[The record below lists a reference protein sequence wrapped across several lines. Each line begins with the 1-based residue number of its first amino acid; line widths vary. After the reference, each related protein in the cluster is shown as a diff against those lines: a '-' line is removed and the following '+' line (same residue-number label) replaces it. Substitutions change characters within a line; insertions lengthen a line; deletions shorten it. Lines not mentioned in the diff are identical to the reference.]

1 MMRPVADATGE
12 PAAAGAAAPVRGLR
26 GDGGEEPVQV
36 IAVTSGK
43 GGVGKTNVSINLATA
58 LAKRSRSV
66 MLLDADLG
74 LANVDV
80 VLGLEA
86 RRTLAHVLDG
96 QCELEDVIIRGPEDL
111 RVVPASSGVRRM
123 ARLGAQETAGIINAF
138 SSLRRPPDTLI
149 VDTAAGINDS
159 VASFVCAASDV
170 LVVVC
175 DEPASITDAYA
186 LIKTLSRHH
195 GVAEFRIL
203 ANSVR
208 SAAQGREVFEKLS
221 RVVHRFLDVSLLY
234 EGFIPD
240 DEFVRRAVQKRKAVV
255 QAFPRCRA
263 SLAFRRLALR
273 TGDWPV
279 PASSGG
285 HVTFFFERS
294 LGPAPALESTA

>member
-1 MMRPVADATGE
+1 MSHSIEDGTGE
-12 PAAAGAAAPVRGLR
+12 PVHGTAQAPVRGLR
-26 GDGGEEPVQV
+26 ADGGEEPVQV

-43 GGVGKTNVSINLATA
+43 GGVGKTNVSINLGTA
-58 LAKRSRSV
+58 LSKRGRSV

-80 VLGLEA
+80 VLGLKA

-96 QCELEDVIIRGPEDL
+96 ECELEDVIIDAPGDL
-111 RVVPASSGVRRM
+111 RVVPAASGVQRM

-138 SSLRRPPDTLI
+138 GSIRRPPDTLI
-149 VDTAAGINDS
+149 VDTAAGINES
-159 VASFVCAASDV
+159 VVSFVRAASDV

-186 LIKTLSRHH
+186 LVKTLSRHH
-195 GVAEFRIL
+195 GVGEFRIL

-221 RVVHRFLDVSLLY
+221 RVVHRFLDVSLVY
-234 EGFIPD
+234 EGFIPE
-240 DEFVRRAVQKRKAVV
+240 DEFLRRAVQKQKAVV

-263 SLAFRRLALR
+263 SLAFRRLAVR

-279 PASSGG
+279 PASTGG

-294 LGPAPALESTA
+294 LSEAQVLESVG

>member
-1 MMRPVADATGE
+1 MSGSGFE
-12 PAAAGAAAPVRGLR
+12 PVRGLR
-26 GDGGEEPVQV
+26 ADGGEEPVQV

-58 LAKRSRSV
+58 LSTRGRSV

-80 VLGLEA
+80 VLGLKA
-86 RRTLAHVLDG
+86 RRTLAHVLEGECD
-96 QCELEDVIIRGPEDL
+96 LEDVIIDAPGAL
-111 RVVPASSGVRRM
+111 RVVPASSGVQRM
-123 ARLGAQETAGIINAF
+123 ARLGAAETAGIIHAF
-138 SSLRRPPDTLI
+138 SAIARPPDTLI
-149 VDTAAGINDS
+149 VDTAPGISDS
-159 VASFVCAASDV
+159 VVSFVRAASDV

-195 GVAEFRIL
+195 GMGEFRIL
-203 ANSVR
+203 SNCVR
-208 SAAQGREVFEKLS
+208 SVAQGRDVFDKLS

-234 EGFIPD
+234 EGFIPE
-240 DEFVRRAVQKRKAVV
+240 DEFLRRAVQKQKAVV

-263 SLAFRRLALR
+263 SLSFRRLALR
-273 TGDWPV
+273 TSDWPV
-279 PASSGG
+279 PVSSSG

-294 LGPAPALESTA
+294 LNEIQPLENVG